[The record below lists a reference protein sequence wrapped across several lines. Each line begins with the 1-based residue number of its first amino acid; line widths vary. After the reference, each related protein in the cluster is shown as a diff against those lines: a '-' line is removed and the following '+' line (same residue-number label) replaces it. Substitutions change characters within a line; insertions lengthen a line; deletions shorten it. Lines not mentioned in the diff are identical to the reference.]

1 MSGKRIVSIAGGLPL
16 VLGHVVLG
24 SAMLAPVWAAQE
36 KTPAAPPAA
45 QVAGTQAPAQTAE
58 GSQPVTTFHT
68 NANLVLVDVVVRS
81 KQQPVLGL
89 KEEDFQVREEGKP
102 QKISVFEE
110 HRATDAEVVAAA
122 PKLPPHVFS
131 NAPQY
136 TLNSAANI
144 LLMDGLNTPLA
155 DQVYVRRR
163 MLKYLST
170 VPPGTRI
177 AVFALGSRLHILTG
191 FTTDTGEVAKALT
204 TGHGQAERSPVL
216 DPDFDNAITLQMNL
230 AQALGLSGVAV
241 SGIDQFLSDTQN
253 FEVGLR
259 EEMTIDALDTIARYL
274 STIPGRKNLIWFSA
288 SFPLRFLQGGQ
299 NPNMDPMADY
309 SGMVKRTA
317 ELLALARVA
326 VYPVDSRG
334 LLNTPSSDASSTAG
348 VANEML
354 AAPNGASGQGSVGSS
369 GGAGTGS
376 TSIGSGAG
384 GNAGIG
390 SYSMDQLAGQTV
402 SVAAEPGVGGEVD
415 AKDQTFISDQ
425 AWDHFN
431 MEQIAKE
438 TGGKA
443 FYNQNGLGQAVG
455 EAVENGSSYYTIGYA
470 PQDRNYNGALRN
482 INVDVAGGHYDLE
495 YRHAYFADDPAQ
507 EVKWTPGRHNALI
520 DAMQRGSPSL
530 SQVIFNVRVLP
541 ASDPAVKN
549 EPAAQGPAG
558 SMAGTL
564 KNPQRY
570 VIDYWIDPR
579 GLDHK
584 TLPDGSIE
592 SQVELTEV
600 AYDDEGVRANYADQG
615 LSLTQTAQQAEKSL
629 TGGLGV
635 HEQIDLPPGRIYL
648 RVGVHD
654 LLSGRIGTAEIPV
667 VAGK

>member
-1 MSGKRIVSIAGGLPL
+1 MAGLRVVSIVGGL
-16 VLGHVVLG
+16 
-24 SAMLAPVWAAQE
+24 AMLLGPVWAAQE
-36 KTPAAPPAA
+36 QAPASPAAPAMA
-45 QVAGTQAPAQTAE
+45 QTPPVQTAE
-58 GSQPVTTFHT
+58 AGQPVTTFRT

-89 KEEDFQVREEGKP
+89 KEDDFEVREDGKP
-102 QKISVFEE
+102 QRITVFEE
-110 HRATDAEVVAAA
+110 HRATDAQVVATA

-136 TLNSAANI
+136 TLTSAANI
-144 LLMDGLNTPLA
+144 LLLDGLNTPLS
-155 DQVYVRRR
+155 DQVYVRRQ

-170 VPPGTRI
+170 IPPGTRI
-177 AVFALGSRLHILTG
+177 AIFALGSKLHIITG
-191 FTTDTGEVAKALT
+191 FTTDSSEVAKALT
-204 TGHGQAERSPVL
+204 TGRGQAERSPVL
-216 DPDFDNAITLQMNL
+216 DPDFDNAVNLQMNL

-253 FEVGLR
+253 FEAGLR
-259 EEMTIDALDTIARYL
+259 EEMTIDALDEIARYL

-309 SGMVKRTA
+309 NGMSRKAA

-348 VANEML
+348 LANAMQ
-354 AAPNGASGQGSVGSS
+354 AAPNGASGQGSVTG
-369 GGAGTGS
+369 GGAGTTGM
-376 TSIGSGAG
+376 GSGAG

-390 SYSMDQLAGQTV
+390 SYSMDQMAGQSV
-402 SVAAEPGVGGEVD
+402 SVAAEPGVGGEVGL
-415 AKDQTFISDQ
+415 KDQTFMNDM

-438 TGGKA
+438 TGGEA
-443 FYNQNGLGQAVG
+443 FYNRNALGQVVG
-455 EAVENGSSYYTIGYA
+455 EAVANGSSYYTIGYA

-482 INVDVAGGHYDLE
+482 IDVQVSGGHYDLE

-520 DAMQRGSPSL
+520 DAMQHGSPSL
-530 SQVIFNVRVLP
+530 SQVIFDVRVLP
-541 ASDPAVKN
+541 ATDPAVKN
-549 EPAAQGPAG
+549 EPAPQGPAG
-558 SMAGTL
+558 AMAANL

-600 AYDDEGVRANYADQG
+600 AYDDEGIRTNYADQA
-615 LSLTQTAQQAEKSL
+615 LSLTQTAQQAATAL
-629 TGGLGV
+629 HGGLGV
-635 HEQIDLPPGRIYL
+635 HEEIDLPPGRVYL

-654 LLSGRIGTAEIPV
+654 ILSGRIGTAEIPV
-667 VAGK
+667 VSSR

>member
-1 MSGKRIVSIAGGLPL
+1 MARLRIALTFAGFAL
-16 VLGHVVLG
+16 VLG
-24 SAMLAPVWAAQE
+24 PVWAAQQQAA
-36 KTPAAPPAA
+36 PAAPPLPATGA
-45 QVAGTQAPAQTAE
+45 QVPAQTDQ
-58 GSQPVTTFHT
+58 GSQAVTTFRT

-81 KQQPVLGL
+81 KQQPILGL
-89 KEEDFQVREEGKP
+89 KEEDFQVREDGKP
-102 QKISVFEE
+102 QKITVFEE
-110 HRATDAEVVAAA
+110 HRATDAQEVASA

-136 TLNSAANI
+136 TLTSAANI
-144 LLMDGLNTPLA
+144 LLLDGLNTPLS
-155 DQVYVRRR
+155 DQVYVRQR

-170 VPPGTRI
+170 IPPGTRI
-177 AVFALGSRLHILTG
+177 AVFALGSKLHPITG
-191 FTTDTGEVAKALT
+191 FTTDASEVAKALT
-204 TGHGQAERSPVL
+204 AGRGQAERSPIL
-216 DPDFDNAITLQMNL
+216 DADFDNALTLQLNL
-230 AQALGLSGVAV
+230 GQALGLSGIAM
-241 SGIDQFLSDTQN
+241 SGISQFLSDTQN

-259 EEMTIDALDTIARYL
+259 EEMTIDALDQIARYL

-309 SGMVKRTA
+309 SGMVKKAA

-348 VANEML
+348 IANAMQ
-354 AAPNGASGQGSVGSS
+354 AAPNGATGQGSVA
-369 GGAGTGS
+369 GGGGGGTG
-376 TSIGSGAG
+376 IGTAAG
-384 GNAGIG
+384 GNAGMG
-390 SYSMDQLAGQTV
+390 SFSMDQLAGQSVT
-402 SVAAEPGVGGEVD
+402 VAAEPGVGGEVGL
-415 AKDQTFISDQ
+415 KDQTFISDQ

-438 TGGKA
+438 TGGEA
-443 FYNQNGLGQAVG
+443 FYNRNALGQVVG
-455 EAVENGSSYYTIGYA
+455 EAVANGSSYYTIGYA
-470 PQDRNYNGALRN
+470 PQDRDYNGALRN
-482 INVDVAGGHYDLE
+482 IDVQVPSGRYDLE
-495 YRHAYFADDPAQ
+495 FRHAYYADNPVD
-507 EVKWTPGRHNALI
+507 EVKWTPGRQNALI
-520 DAMQRGSPSL
+520 DAMQHGSPSI

-558 SMAGTL
+558 SMAGNL

-584 TLPDGSIE
+584 TLPDGSVE

-600 AYDDEGVRANYADQG
+600 AYDDEGIRENYADQG
-615 LSLTQTAQQAEKSL
+615 LSLTQTSQQAAKSL
-629 TGGLGV
+629 QGGLGV
-635 HEQIDLPPGRIYL
+635 HEQIDLPPGRVYL

>member
-1 MSGKRIVSIAGGLPL
+1 MARLRIVASIGGLAL
-16 VLGHVVLG
+16 VLGP
-24 SAMLAPVWAAQE
+24 MWAAQE
-36 KTPAAPPAA
+36 KPSTITPSAAPAA
-45 QVAGTQAPAQTAE
+45 QEPADQAGE
-58 GSQPVTTFHT
+58 PVTTFRT

-89 KEEDFQVREEGKP
+89 KEEDFQVREDGKP

-110 HRATDAEVVAAA
+110 HRATDALDVVNA

-136 TLNSAANI
+136 TLTSAANI
-144 LLMDGLNTPLA
+144 LLLDGLNTPLS

-170 VPPGTRI
+170 IPPGTRI
-177 AVFALGSRLHILTG
+177 AVFALGSKLHIITG
-191 FTTDTGEVAKALT
+191 FTTDASEVAKALT
-204 TGHGQAERSPVL
+204 TGRGQAERSPVL
-216 DPDFDNAITLQMNL
+216 DADFDNALNLQMNM
-230 AQALGLSGVAV
+230 AQALGLSGVAI

-259 EEMTIDALDTIARYL
+259 EEMTIDALDQMARYL

-309 SGMVKRTA
+309 SGMVRKAA

-348 VANEML
+348 MANSML
-354 AAPNGASGQGSVGSS
+354 AAPNGASGQGSVA
-369 GGAGTGS
+369 GGGGGTTG
-376 TSIGSGAG
+376 IAG

-390 SYSMDQLAGQTV
+390 SYSMDQLAGQSVT
-402 SVAAEPGVGGEVD
+402 VAAEPGVGGEVGL
-415 AKDQTFISDQ
+415 KDQTFISDQ

-431 MEQIAKE
+431 MDQIAKE
-438 TGGKA
+438 TGGEA
-443 FYNQNGLGQAVG
+443 FYNRNALGQVVD
-455 EAVENGSSYYTIGYA
+455 EAIANGSSYYTIGYT
-470 PQDRNYNGALRN
+470 PVDRDYNGAQRS
-482 INVDVAGGHYDLE
+482 IDVQVPNGHYDLE
-495 YRHAYFADDPAQ
+495 FRHAYFADNPAD

-520 DAMQRGSPSL
+520 DAMQHGSPSL
-530 SQVIFNVRVLP
+530 AQVLFNVRVLP
-541 ASDPAVKN
+541 ASDPAVKS

-558 SMAGTL
+558 AMGANL
-564 KNPQRY
+564 KQPQRY
-570 VIDYWIDPR
+570 MVDYWIDPR

-584 TLPDGSIE
+584 TLPDGSVE

-600 AYDDEGVRANYADQG
+600 AYDDEGIRINYADQG
-615 LSLTQTAQQAEKSL
+615 LSLTQTSQQAAKSL
-629 TGGLGV
+629 QAGLGV
-635 HEQIDLPPGRIYL
+635 HEQIDLPAGRVYL

-667 VAGK
+667 VANK

>member
-1 MSGKRIVSIAGGLPL
+1 MVSIVGGLAIA
-16 VLGHVVLG
+16 LG
-24 SAMLAPVWAAQE
+24 PVWAAQE
-36 KTPAAPPAA
+36 QAAPPVPPPAA
-45 QVAGTQAPAQTAE
+45 ATQPPAQMAE
-58 GSQPVTTFHT
+58 GGQPVTTIRT

-89 KEEDFQVREEGKP
+89 KEEDFQVREDGKP
-102 QKISVFEE
+102 QRITVFEE
-110 HRATDAEVVAAA
+110 HRATDAEVVANA

-144 LLMDGLNTPLA
+144 LLMDGLNTPLS

-163 MLKYLST
+163 MLQYLST
-170 VPPGTRI
+170 IPLGTRI
-177 AVFALGSRLHILTG
+177 AVFTLGSKLHIITG
-191 FTTDTGEVAKALT
+191 FTTDASEVAKALT
-204 TGHGQAERSPVL
+204 TGRGQAERSPVL
-216 DPDFDNAITLQMNL
+216 DPDFDNAINLQMNL
-230 AQALGLSGVAV
+230 AQSLGLSGVAV

-259 EEMTIDALDTIARYL
+259 EEMTIDALDEIARYL

-309 SGMVKRTA
+309 TGMVKKAA

-348 VANEML
+348 IANAMQ
-354 AAPNGASGQGSVGSS
+354 AAPNGASGQGSVT
-369 GGAGTGS
+369 GGGGGT
-376 TSIGSGAG
+376 TAIGSGAG
-384 GNAGIG
+384 GNAGMG
-390 SYSMDQLAGQTV
+390 SFSMDQLAGQAVT
-402 SVAAEPGVGGEVD
+402 VAAEPGVGGEVGL
-415 AKDQTFISDQ
+415 KDQTFMNDM

-431 MEQIAKE
+431 MDQIAKE

-443 FYNQNGLGQAVG
+443 FYNQNGLGQVVG
-455 EAVENGSSYYTIGYA
+455 EAIANGSSYYTIGYA
-470 PQDRNYNGALRN
+470 PQDRDYNGAMRN
-482 INVDVAGGHYDLE
+482 IDVEVPRGPYDLE
-495 YRHAYFADDPAQ
+495 YRHAYFADDPAE

-520 DAMQRGSPSL
+520 DAMQHGAPSL
-530 SQVIFNVRVLP
+530 SQLIFDVRVLP
-541 ASDPAVKN
+541 ASDPAVKS
-549 EPAAQGPAG
+549 EPAAQGSAG
-558 SMAGTL
+558 AMAANM

-600 AYDDEGVRANYADQG
+600 AYDDEGIRTNYADQG
-615 LSLTQTAQQAEKSL
+615 LSLTQTAQQAEKAL
-629 TGGLGV
+629 QGGLGV
-635 HEQIDLPPGRIYL
+635 HEQIDLPPGR
-648 RVGVHD
+648 V
-654 LLSGRIGTAEIPV
+654 
-667 VAGK
+667 